1 MNVFK
6 PKRRFAA
13 DFETLSEEHSMKEG
27 KTRVHGWAI
36 ASIDCPSYENIIC
49 TSTVKENMLDDF
61 LNECLKYNQSDFYF
75 HNLKFDGNFILS
87 YLLLN
92 GYTNDDKLS
101 SPKTF
106 NSLIDDKGN
115 FYSILV
121 RFEDK
126 PILSEKT
133 GKPLNKINKGT
144 GKKEPK
150 TEKVMIR
157 FLDSLKKIPLPVKDI
172 PKAYGLNI
180 KKLVG
185 DFDYNK
191 PYEIGY
197 HYSELEVEYL
207 KNDVLIV
214 ALALHNDIIVNDKT
228 KLTSSG
234 DALDDF
240 KERNPLFLAKKRYC
254 TDFSKLSNLKESCF
268 REIFPRLDEYM
279 YYKENDMEVML
290 NPDLLK
296 LSLDDWIR
304 KGYRGGWC
312 YVNGLSETEIADGLV
327 FDVNSLYPSVMR
339 YELLPYGKP
348 IKFEGLWEDLD
359 DNLKIEYPLYM
370 IEGDFSFTVKKD
382 HLPSVQLKVGSI
394 FRANEWIK
402 DTGNE
407 IINLTLTNID
417 FSLLKEHY
425 NIHYMK
431 INGGLA
437 FKGKTGIFNDYID
450 YWSQVKIQAKKDG
463 NKGLYSLSKRMLNS
477 LYGKFGTNPN
487 GQVKHPYLKNSIVS
501 FTIEEGEPR
510 ESIYTPIAV
519 FVTSYARNKTIR
531 SAQCNYDRFYYA
543 DTDSIHLSGLEPPKE
558 NELFTIDAY
567 QLGAWKCEMV
577 FHKAKYVRQ
586 KTYLESPYLKD
597 GKIVENPYELDETCV
612 KADKP
617 MVKCCGLPDGARETV
632 DYDNFIIGAEFT
644 NAKKSPKRV
653 IGGVVL
659 HESNFTLK

>member
-1 MNVFK
+1 MTVFK
-6 PKRRFAA
+6 PKHRFTA
-13 DFETLSEEHSMKEG
+13 DFETLSEENSLKEG
-27 KTRVHGWAI
+27 KTRIHGWAI
-36 ASIDCPSYENIIC
+36 ASIDCPSYESIIC
-49 TSTVKENMLDDF
+49 TTKVEENMIEGF
-61 LNECLKYNQSDFYF
+61 FNECMKYNQSDFYF

-87 YLLLN
+87 YLLMN
-92 GYTNDDKLS
+92 GFINDDNLNVEKS
-101 SPKTF
+101 FSC
-106 NSLIDDKGN
+106 LIDDKGN

-121 RFEDK
+121 RFDDK

-133 GKPLNKINKGT
+133 GKPLNRINKVT

-157 FLDSLKKIPLPVKDI
+157 FLDSLKKIPLSVKDI
-172 PKAYGLNI
+172 PKTYGLNI
-180 KKLVG
+180 KKLIG

-191 PYEIGY
+191 PFEIGY
-197 HYSELEVEYL
+197 EYSPIEIEYL

-214 ALALHNDIIVNDKT
+214 AKALHNDIIDNGKT

-240 KERNPLFLAKKRYC
+240 KERNPLFLEKKRYC
-254 TDFSKLSNLKESCF
+254 SDYSKLANLKETCF
-268 REIFPRLDEYM
+268 RELFPRLDEYK
-279 YYKENDMEVML
+279 YYKENDEEVII
-290 NPDLLK
+290 NPELMNLT
-296 LSLDDWIR
+296 LDDWTR

-312 YVNGLSETEIADGLV
+312 YNNCLPESEIGDGLV

-339 YELLPYGKP
+339 YEMLPYGKP
-348 IKFEGLWEDLD
+348 IKFDGLWEDLD
-359 DNLKIEYPLYM
+359 DNIKNEYPLYT

-382 HLPSVQLKVGSI
+382 HLPCIQLKVGSI
-394 FRANEWIK
+394 FRTNEWIK

-417 FSLLKEHY
+417 FALLKEHY
-425 NIHYMK
+425 NIKYMK
-431 INGGLA
+431 IYGGLA
-437 FKGKTGIFNDYID
+437 FRGKTGIFDNYID

-463 NKGLYSLSKRMLNS
+463 NKGLYALSKRMLNS

-487 GQVKHPYLKNSIVS
+487 GKIKNPYLKNDVVS
-501 FTIEEGEPR
+501 FTIEEGEQR

-543 DTDSIHLSGLEPPKE
+543 DTDSIHLSGLEPPME
-558 NELFTIDAY
+558 NELFKIDEY
-567 QLGAWKCEMV
+567 ELGAWKCEMV
-577 FHKAKYVRQ
+577 FHRAKYVRQ
-586 KTYLESPYLKD
+586 KTYLESPYLKN
-597 GKIVENPYELDETCV
+597 GNIVENPSELDETCD

-617 MVKCCGLPDGARETV
+617 IVKCCGLPDGARESV
-632 DYDNFIIGAEFT
+632 DYDNFIIGASFT

-653 IGGVVL
+653 VGGVVL
-659 HESNFTLK
+659 HESDFTLK

>member
-1 MNVFK
+1 MIKFK
-6 PKRRFAA
+6 PKQRFTA

-49 TSTVKENMLDDF
+49 TSTVKENMIEDF
-61 LNECLKYNQSDFYF
+61 LKECIKYNQSDFYF

-92 GYTNDDKLS
+92 GYRSDDNLS

-126 PILSEKT
+126 PSLSEKT
-133 GKPLNKINKGT
+133 GKPLNKINKET

-172 PKAYGLNI
+172 PKAYGLKI

-197 HYSELEVEYL
+197 KYSELEVEYL

-240 KERNPLFLAKKRYC
+240 KERNTLFKVKIKYNP
-254 TDFSKLSNLKESCF
+254 SNNKPNIKEDCF
-268 REIFPRLDEYM
+268 RYLFPCLDEVLYDDKTNVDTWVRPS
-279 YYKENDMEVML
+279 YK
-290 NPDLLK
+290 
-296 LSLDDWIR
+296 
-304 KGYRGGWC
+304 GGWC
-312 YVNGLSETEIADGLV
+312 YNKEENAVIGDGLV
-327 FDVNSLYPSVMR
+327 FDVNSLYPSVMY
-339 YELLPYGKP
+339 YELLPYGYPK
-348 IKFEGLWEDLD
+348 KFEGLWEDLPD
-359 DNLKIEYPLYM
+359 EIKNEYPLY
-370 IEGDFSFTVKKD
+370 IVEGDFKFKIKTN
-382 HLPSVQLKVGSI
+382 HLPSIQDKSGSI
-394 FRANEWIK
+394 FRCNEWIK
-402 DTGNE
+402 DSKNE
-407 IINLTLTNID
+407 ILHLKMTNID
-417 FSLLKEHY
+417 LKLLIEQY
-425 NIHYMK
+425 DIFYMK
-431 INGGLA
+431 IYGGVA
-437 FKGKTGIFNDYID
+437 FKGKVGMFKDYID
-450 YWSQVKIQAKKDG
+450 YWSNVKIQAKKDG
-463 NKGLYSLSKRMLNS
+463 NQGLYSLAKRMLNS

-487 GQVKHPYLKNSIVS
+487 GEVKYPYLKNSIVS
-501 FTIEEGEPR
+501 YTIEEGEPR

-558 NELFTIDAY
+558 NELFTIDTY
-567 QLGAWKCEMV
+567 NLGAWKCEMV

-597 GKIVENPYELDETCV
+597 GKIVENPYELDETCT
-612 KADKP
+612 KAAKP
-617 MVKCCGLPDGARETV
+617 IVKCCGLPDGARETV
-632 DYDNFIIGAEFT
+632 DYDNFVVGAEFT

>member
-1 MNVFK
+1 MIKFK
-6 PKRRFAA
+6 PKQRFTA
-13 DFETLSEEHSMKEG
+13 DFETLSEENSLKEG

-49 TSTVKENMLDDF
+49 TSIVKENMIEDF
-61 LNECLKYNQSDFYF
+61 LNECVKYNQSDFYF

-92 GYTNDDKLS
+92 GYRNDDNLS

-133 GKPLNKINKGT
+133 GKPLNKINKET

-197 HYSELEVEYL
+197 NYSELEVEYL

-214 ALALHNDIIVNDKT
+214 ALALHNDIIDNDKT

-240 KERNPLFLAKKRYC
+240 KERNTLF
-254 TDFSKLSNLKESCF
+254 KLKIKSNPSNNNPKIKEECF
-268 REIFPRLDEYM
+268 RHLFPCLDEVM
-279 YYKENDMEVML
+279 YDETINVDT
-290 NPDLLK
+290 
-296 LSLDDWIR
+296 WIR
-304 KGYRGGWC
+304 PSYKGGWC
-312 YVNGLSETEIADGLV
+312 YNKEENAVIGDGLV
-327 FDVNSLYPSVMR
+327 FDVNSLYPSVMY
-339 YELLPYGKP
+339 YELLPYGYPK
-348 IKFEGLWEDLD
+348 KFEGLWEDLPND
-359 DNLKIEYPLYM
+359 IKEEYPIYI
-370 IEGDFSFTVKKD
+370 IEGDFKFRIKPNHVPTIQDKS
-382 HLPSVQLKVGSI
+382 GSI
-394 FRANEWIK
+394 FRCNEWIK
-402 DTGNE
+402 DSKNE
-407 IINLTLTNID
+407 ILHLKMTNID
-417 FSLLKEHY
+417 LKLLIEHY
-425 NIHYMK
+425 DIFYMK
-431 INGGLA
+431 IYGGVA
-437 FKGKTGIFNDYID
+437 FKGKVGMFKDYID
-450 YWSQVKIQAKKDG
+450 YWSNVKIQAKKDG
-463 NKGLYSLSKRMLNS
+463 NQGLYSLSKRMLNS

-487 GQVKHPYLKNSIVS
+487 GQVKYPYLKNDIVS
-501 FTIEEGEPR
+501 FSIEEGEPR

-577 FHKAKYVRQ
+577 FHQAKYVRQ

-597 GKIVENPYELDETCV
+597 GKIVENPYELDETCE

-617 MVKCCGLPDGARETV
+617 IVKCCGLPDGARETV
-632 DYDNFIIGAEFT
+632 DYDNFVVGAVFT

>member
-1 MNVFK
+1 MIKFK
-6 PKRRFAA
+6 PKQRFTA
-13 DFETLSEEHSMKEG
+13 DFETLSEENSLKEG
-27 KTRVHGWAI
+27 KTRIHGWAI

-49 TSTVKENMLDDF
+49 TSTVKENMIEDF

-92 GYTNDDKLS
+92 GYTNDDNLS

-133 GKPLNKINKGT
+133 GKPLNKLNKET

-157 FLDSLKKIPLPVKDI
+157 FLDSLKKIPLPVRDI

-197 HYSELEVEYL
+197 NYSELEVEYL

-240 KERNPLFLAKKRYC
+240 KERNTLFKVKIKYNP
-254 TDFSKLSNLKESCF
+254 SNNKPNIKEDCF
-268 REIFPRLDEYM
+268 RHLFPCLDEVM
-279 YYKENDMEVML
+279 YDDKTNVDTWVRPSYK
-290 NPDLLK
+290 
-296 LSLDDWIR
+296 
-304 KGYRGGWC
+304 GGWC
-312 YVNGLSETEIADGLV
+312 YNKEENAVIGDGLV
-327 FDVNSLYPSVMR
+327 FDVNSLYPSVMY
-339 YELLPYGKP
+339 YELLPYGYPK
-348 IKFEGLWEDLD
+348 KFEGLWEDLPD
-359 DNLKIEYPLYM
+359 EIKNEYPLY
-370 IEGDFSFTVKKD
+370 IVEGDFKFKIKSN
-382 HLPSVQLKVGSI
+382 HLPSIQDKSGSI
-394 FRANEWIK
+394 FRCNEWIK
-402 DTGNE
+402 DSKNE
-407 IINLTLTNID
+407 ILHLKMTNID
-417 FSLLKEHY
+417 LKLLIEQY
-425 NIHYMK
+425 DIFYMK
-431 INGGLA
+431 IYGGVA
-437 FKGKTGIFNDYID
+437 FKGKVGMFKDYID
-450 YWSQVKIQAKKDG
+450 YWSNVKIQAKKDG
-463 NKGLYSLSKRMLNS
+463 NQGLYSLAKRMLNS

-487 GQVKHPYLKNSIVS
+487 GEVKYPYLKNSIVS

-567 QLGAWKCEMV
+567 NLGAWKCEMV

-597 GKIVENPYELDETCV
+597 GKIVENPYELDETCT
-612 KADKP
+612 KAAKP
-617 MVKCCGLPDGARETV
+617 IVKCCGLPDGARETV
-632 DYDNFIIGAEFT
+632 DYDNFVVGAEFT